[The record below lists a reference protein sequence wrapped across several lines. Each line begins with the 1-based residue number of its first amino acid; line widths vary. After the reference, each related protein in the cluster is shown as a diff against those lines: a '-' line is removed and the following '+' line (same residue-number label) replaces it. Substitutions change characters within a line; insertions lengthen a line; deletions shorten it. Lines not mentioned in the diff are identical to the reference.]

1 MFFSVPSIRFL
12 KEENATWP
20 DPSFAAVFFDIQHVN
35 PWNAQ
40 YWRKE
45 CRDWKEENWRAL
57 VASMHEI
64 GLETLIAIDAALW
77 GKPFFPGYEETVGR
91 AMKLGCPDPLG
102 VICDEADARGM
113 RVFPGMGYSGR
124 CSQIRDYAGMEPP
137 WPEIWFRW
145 TTAMAEALCERYGDH
160 PCFAGL
166 YIPTEMSRDNEA
178 GGCRFLEHEVALYE
192 KLMRDWIRPAVGPV
206 PVLAS
211 PDYLI
216 DPDLDAAAR
225 QFERMDVNIIAYQ
238 DLGGRGDDQG
248 YGPAYPHIKK
258 AADAYRKI
266 KPIHEKTG
274 VELGTNCELFI
285 HVARPDGRSENL
297 AGPIERIL
305 YQLETETEPADY
317 VICYQYQ
324 GIMKRHTDLANIGH
338 PGTQKLYDDCRTYLN
353 GLSVQAS

>member
-1 MFFSVPSIRFL
+1 MAEPIIRG
-12 KEENATWP
+12 
-20 DPSFAAVFFDIQHVN
+20 SFFDIQHVN

-40 YWRKE
+40 YWSEE

-57 VASMHEI
+57 VADMHGI
-64 GLETLIAIDAALW
+64 GMETIIAVSTALW
-77 GKPFFPGYEETVGR
+77 GKPFFPGYEKTVGR
-91 AMKLGCPDPLG
+91 PMKLGCDDPLG

-113 RVFPGMGYSGR
+113 RLFLGMGFRGR

-145 TTAMAEALCERYGDH
+145 TTALSEALCERYGDRK
-160 PCFAGL
+160 CFSGL

-192 KLMRDWIRPAVGPV
+192 QLMRDWIRPAVGAV

-248 YGPAYPHIKK
+248 YGPAYPRIKR
-258 AADAYRKI
+258 AAEAYRKI

-274 VELGTNCELFI
+274 VELWTNCELFI
-285 HVARPDGRSENL
+285 HVPRPDGRWENL
-297 AGPIERIL
+297 AGPIERII
-305 YQLETETEPADY
+305 YQLQTETDPADY

-324 GIMKRHTDLANIGH
+324 GIMNRHTELVNIGH
-338 PGTQKLYDDCRTYLN
+338 PGTQKLYDEYRKYLDR
-353 GLSVQAS
+353 L